1 MSVSGERDDACL
13 GVPAYTKQSLEAA
26 VPGPAFLLYRKKTL
40 TAAVRHEGPFECVTS
55 EGNVARCEDG
65 YLAIDQA
72 GYPYPI
78 NKEEFERTYER
89 VVLP

>member
-1 MSVSGERDDACL
+1 MSVGGKRDDSCL
-13 GVPAYTKQSLEAA
+13 DVPAYTKRSLEGA
-26 VPGPAFLLYRKKTL
+26 VQPATSLYRKKTL

-55 EGNVARCEDG
+55 EGSVARCEDG
-65 YLAIDQA
+65 YLAVDQA
-72 GYPYPI
+72 GHPYPV